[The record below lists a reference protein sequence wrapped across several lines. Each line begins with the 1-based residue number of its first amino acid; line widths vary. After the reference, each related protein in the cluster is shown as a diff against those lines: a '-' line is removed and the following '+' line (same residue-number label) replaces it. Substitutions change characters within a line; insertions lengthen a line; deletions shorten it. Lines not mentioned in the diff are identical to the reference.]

1 MGEEGRE
8 VNPLTRIIV
17 DVVLL
22 TLVSLL
28 IVRSLWRWAK
38 VKKESK

>member
-1 MGEEGRE
+1 

-17 DVVLL
+17 DVALL

-28 IVRSLWRWAK
+28 IVRLLWRWAK
-38 VKKESK
+38 VKKEKA

>member
-8 VNPLTRIIV
+8 VNPLTRIMV
-17 DVVLL
+17 DVALL

-28 IVRSLWRWAK
+28 IVRLLCRWAK